1 MAKNFLKFAWGFGAL
16 LILGLAIFYGI
27 QYYQYRQNPQLQ
39 AQKQFEELER
49 LYREDTY
56 GGFTP
61 EETLQLFIEALK
73 TGDVELASRYFVLYK
88 QDDWLETLQE
98 YEKEGILLSF
108 AEELENTKKIWKKSD
123 KSDETTVSFTY
134 LNVIKENKIVEFE
147 DQKITVPAGNYTN
160 ESIFLKYPSGVW
172 KIEGL

>member
-27 QYYQYRQNPQLQ
+27 QYYQYRQNPQFQ

-49 LYREDTY
+49 LYQEDTY

-73 TGDVELASRYFVLYK
+73 TGDVELASRYFLVEEQEKWEDKLK
-88 QDDWLETLQE
+88 EIKGRGKIDDMILDLQ
-98 YEKEGILLSF
+98 K
-108 AEELENTKKIWKKSD
+108 TKLTIR
-123 KSDETTVSFTY
+123 DETAFFTLVDNNNIAIAELVMHKNS
-134 LNVIKENKIVEFE
+134 LNNRW
-147 DQKITVPAGNYTN
+147 KIT
-160 ESIFLKYPSGVW
+160 EL
-172 KIEGL
+172 